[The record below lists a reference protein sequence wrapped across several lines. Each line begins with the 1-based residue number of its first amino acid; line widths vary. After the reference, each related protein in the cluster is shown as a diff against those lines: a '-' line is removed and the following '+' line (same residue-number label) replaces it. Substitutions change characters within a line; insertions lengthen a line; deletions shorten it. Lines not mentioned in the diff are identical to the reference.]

1 MIELKRILEIW
12 ENSPRF
18 PQIPDALQEII
29 ELSFEKKNK
38 RKPTSLVLTYIQ
50 KQKDDLL
57 PILYSPVYQLR
68 RKNYSARELIEKVD
82 LVRLRNLLLVLWM
95 QKLSA
100 VGKYERIEYEKW
112 HRQNLV
118 AAFLARMLTQ
128 RYTTLKPD
136 DVFIQ
141 AYFQDVSLLVL
152 SRTLPEVY
160 DALVLKKSKKRFDPS
175 EEKKIIGTS
184 HGQLSAWILKSWGF
198 PEEFL
203 PNISNHHSPKNEA
216 ENGAGLPLLQIS
228 QIGAGLLLGYQEEL
242 SYNQFEIMF
251 HQKLKKTPQD
261 LQNLII
267 EFVRQIAGV
276 AVPFGFPD
284 LSEMSVIRLLKE
296 NPQFLKKK
304 LLSYEEVLAEALNA
318 QKRIAEVQREL
329 ESLRNQQTNQQ
340 LKDPVTGLYAHI
352 YLHEFLKH
360 KVSEAARYEH
370 PISLILLDIDKFQ
383 LFNTSYGFQTGNTI
397 LVHVSQLIGKNVRK
411 SDLIARFGNDE
422 LAIVLPHAGQLQA
435 RFVGEKLR
443 RLIAETDF
451 DDPNTNKTHHIT
463 VSVGMATL
471 MPTVSFMQAERL
483 TNLARRA
490 LNDSKQKG
498 GNCSTQVS

>member
-18 PQIPDALQEII
+18 PQIPDALREII
-29 ELSFEKKNK
+29 ELSFEKKAN

-50 KQKDDLL
+50 KQKEDLL
-57 PILYSPVYQLR
+57 PVFYSPVYQLR
-68 RKNYSARELIEKVD
+68 RKNYSARELLEKVD
-82 LVRLRNLLLVLWM
+82 PVTLRNILLVLWM
-95 QKLSA
+95 QKISA
-100 VGKYERIEYEKW
+100 VGKYERIEYQKW

-136 DVFIQ
+136 DIFIQ
-141 AYFQDVSLLVL
+141 TYFQDISLLIF
-152 SRTLPEVY
+152 SRTLPEVH
-160 DALVLKKSKKRFDPS
+160 DALVLKKSKKRFDPA

-184 HGQLSAWILKSWGF
+184 HGQLSSRILKSWGF

-203 PNISNHHSPKNEA
+203 SNISNHHSPNSKT
-216 ENGAGLPLLQIS
+216 ENGSGLPLLQIS
-228 QIGAGLLLGYQEEL
+228 QIGARLLLGYQEDL
-242 SYNQFEIMF
+242 SYNQYEIMF

-267 EFVRQIAGV
+267 EFVRQIAGI

-284 LSEMSVIRLLKE
+284 LAKMSIIRLLKE

-318 QKRIAEVQREL
+318 REQIEEIRSEL
-329 ESLRNQQTNQQ
+329 EVLRNQQTNQQ

-360 KVSEAARYEH
+360 KVSEAARYKH

-397 LVHVSQLIGKNVRK
+397 LLQVSHLIGKNVRE

-422 LAIVLPHAGQLQA
+422 LAIVLPHAGHPQA
-435 RFVGEKLR
+435 RFVAEKLR
-443 RLIAETDF
+443 RLIAENNF

-463 VSVGMATL
+463 VSVGVATL
-471 MPTVSFMQAERL
+471 MPTVSFRQAERL
-483 TNLARRA
+483 TNLVQQA
-490 LNDSKQKG
+490 LSESKRKG
-498 GNCSTQVS
+498 GNCSTQIS